1 MGRECRSVRGA
12 ITVERNTAE
21 AIESATAEL
30 LLAVIQENKIKI
42 KDIVNIYFSVTVDL
56 NAQFPAVAARRLGWK
71 TVPMLCGYEIDVPG
85 SLRQC
90 IRVMLTCHSKIPQ
103 AKIKHQYLAGAE
115 VLRPDLV
122 KKE

>member
-1 MGRECRSVRGA
+1 MGTACRSVRGA

-21 AIESATAEL
+21 AIESATTEL

-56 NAQFPAVAARRLGWK
+56 NAQFPAVAARRLSWK

-85 SLRQC
+85 SLRKC

-115 VLRPDLV
+115 ILRPDLV
-122 KKE
+122 K

>member
-1 MGRECRSVRGA
+1 MRGA

-21 AIESATAEL
+21 AIEGATAEL